1 MSRAAP
7 GRRFGLPAGPLP
19 GTCGEVINS
28 GRPVAVYDV
37 AMRKSLKRKLR
48 SCALCKPHKMG
59 GAQRWKNR
67 DLQSLREAEKIARRA
82 TYR

>member
-1 MSRAAP
+1 
-7 GRRFGLPAGPLP
+7 
-19 GTCGEVINS
+19 
-28 GRPVAVYDV
+28 
-37 AMRKSLKRKLR
+37 MRKALKRKLR

-67 DLQSLREAEKIARRA
+67 DLQALREAEKTARRA